1 MHHQHLTCCAIARAN
16 ANGVAS
22 RQGQGQAAGQNGWH
36 HFQHQHVGP
45 GVLQGHG
52 LSVYLCGSLRLAPLH
67 AVAAQGVHGLR
78 GQPQM
83 GAHGYAA
90 LDQKMH
96 GLGGPATAF
105 QLDHVGTGLHQHQ
118 GAAQG
123 LFARLVVAAK
133 GQVANHP
140 SRALHSAQP
149 AHHAFG
155 VVAHGLQAHTGGA
168 GQTLAHHAQRVANQ
182 NAFHPRRIGHGGKG
196 GVISGEHGDLVAS
209 RAHVVQARQADRLA
223 RGQLGRGWQGPVRG
237 GSVGNG
243 HGVASVRRKLCGGIA
258 QPHIYRGIDL
268 GLGHFDQGFFGQ
280 LQHRDEGHDQHGNP
294 LLGVKQVAEFDKFA
308 TL

>member
-1 MHHQHLTCCAIARAN
+1 LHTVGLSHEVAHKFRVFAQVDAQHVVHHQHLTCCAIARAN

-22 RQGQGQAAGQNGWH
+22 RQRLGEGGGQGGGH

-52 LSVYLCGSLRLAPLH
+52 LSVQLGRSLWLASLH

-78 GQPQM
+78 SQPQM
-83 GAHGYAA
+83 GAHRDAA

-105 QLDHVGTGLHQHQ
+105 QLDHVGTGLHQHH

-123 LFARLVVAAK
+123 LFARLVISAK

-140 SRALHSAQP
+140 SRALHPAQP

-182 NAFHPRRIGHGGKG
+182 NALNPRRIGHGGKG
-196 GVISGEHGDLVAS
+196 GVIGGEHGDLVTLRARMSFKRGRLIGLREAARTRVAKS
-209 RAHVVQARQADRLA
+209 RM
-223 RGQLGRGWQGPVRG
+223 GWQREKRSWGGLKEAEIMRG
-237 GSVGNG
+237 YSST
-243 HGVASVRRKLCGGIA
+243 A
-258 QPHIYRGIDL
+258 HI
-268 GLGHFDQGFFGQ
+268 
-280 LQHRDEGHDQHGNP
+280 
-294 LLGVKQVAEFDKFA
+294 
-308 TL
+308 